1 LAVLDKLFKP
11 EVIKMNECS
20 RQWIADLVE
29 QKIKC
34 VKSLIDCDCE
44 NIQRCIDVKLNK
56 LEKDLK
62 KELLDYLR

>member
-1 LAVLDKLFKP
+1 
-11 EVIKMNECS
+11 MNECS